1 MIITQRNRGASEARN
16 TWIKY
21 SNGEFIYFLDSEDFL
36 DKNTLFELYKYAIK
50 YNLDNI
56 YFKLSSFTNNDIIK
70 NDVKIDNLSD
80 LNFVIKSN
88 DIMEGKYLLVKIKT
102 KKIFSPVIWLSFIKN
117 QFYIENKLS
126 FYPGIIKEDVL

>member
-1 MIITQRNRGASEARN
+1 MIITQKNRGASEARN
-16 TWIKY
+16 TGI
-21 SNGEFIYFLDSEDFL
+21 SNEEFIYFLDSDDFL
-36 DKNTLFELYKYAIK
+36 DKNALFELYDFAKK